1 MKADGVGNHAGGH
14 EFYNKS
20 IDDSLITEVKAD
32 GVGDHAGGR
41 AGRLLLQA
49 AAVSGVDRCV
59 AVGGAVGSV
68 DIHSIPGQVG
78 QRPCAPHSRPVTEER
93 LAGHAGNGGIA
104 WKHTHNTHLSNLP
117 TLGTASQ
124 HTNTCMLE
132 LQSCTEMLL

>member
-20 IDDSLITEVKAD
+20 TDDSLITEVKAD

-49 AAVSGVDRCV
+49 AAVSGVDSCV

-68 DIHSIPGQVG
+68 DVHSIPGQVG
-78 QRPCAPHSRPVTEER
+78 QRPCAPHGRPVTEER

-124 HTNTCMLE
+124 RTNTCMLE